1 MTMKAKT
8 DIDALVERYYEAD
21 LSEQEEQTL
30 VALLFGPYAEDKRYD
45 EHRAVLSFTIVGQ
58 RYTREQKANAKS
70 RTFSL
75 VGYRPVL
82 SAVASIAACVV
93 LVMSFGWFRSDDDDS
108 YFMVRHGQVCYSS
121 SDLAEKEM
129 KLALSSVLE
138 DCPSIQDQLS
148 NVFADFEE

>member
-1 MTMKAKT
+1 MTMKAET
-8 DIDALVERYYEAD
+8 NIDALVERYYEAD

-45 EHRAVLSFTIVGQ
+45 EHRAVLSFSVVGQ
-58 RYTREQKANAKS
+58 RYAREQKTKAKS
-70 RTFSL
+70 RIFDL
-75 VGYRPVL
+75 VDYKPILG
-82 SAVASIAACVV
+82 AVASIAACVV
-93 LVMSFGWFRSDDDDS
+93 LVMNFGWFRTDDDS

-121 SDLAEKEM
+121 SDLAEQEM